1 MRHIITGGSG
11 FSGRYLTEALVE
23 RGETPVI
30 FDVVEPSWMI
40 GPVDFVRGDVREP
53 QDLRGLGLGS
63 GDVIYHLAAR
73 QFHTR
78 VPYSGRDEWFS
89 DVNVNGTRCLLEAMS
104 AAGTRRLVFFS
115 TDMTYGIPH
124 ETPVPPSHAQ
134 NPIGPYGRSK
144 VAAER
149 LIAQARQEFDLQATI
164 FRPRLI
170 AGAGRF
176 GILTK
181 LFRLIRS
188 GLPVPMIGSG
198 RNCYQMV
205 AVEDCVAAALAAVD
219 RGCPAGPFH
228 LGSLKPP
235 TVRELLADLISRA
248 GSSSVLIPTPASL
261 VQGSLSMLDKVGF
274 TLLYP
279 EQFSIANIDYILNT
293 EGTQA
298 ALDWTPRKSDLDII
312 SEAYTSFVG
321 QRAEGRMNPSASLK
335 SASRGP

>member
-176 GILTK
+176 GILHRAVPIDPQRSARADDRQRPQ
-181 LFRLIRS
+181 LLSDGGGGRLCRGRASGGGS
-188 GLPVPMIGSG
+188 GLPG
-198 RNCYQMV
+198 RSFPPG
-205 AVEDCVAAALAAVD
+205 LAQTADSTRAPRGLDQPGWIEFGPHSNSREFGPGVTVD
-219 RGCPAGPFH
+219 VGQGRFH
-228 LGSLKPP
+228 
-235 TVRELLADLISRA
+235 
-248 GSSSVLIPTPASL
+248 ASL
-261 VQGSLSMLDKVGF
+261 SGTVLDREHRLHPQHGRYAGGVG
-274 TLLYP
+274 
-279 EQFSIANIDYILNT
+279 
-293 EGTQA
+293 
-298 ALDWTPRKSDLDII
+298 LD
-312 SEAYTSFVG
+312 A
-321 QRAEGRMNPSASLK
+321 
-335 SASRGP
+335 